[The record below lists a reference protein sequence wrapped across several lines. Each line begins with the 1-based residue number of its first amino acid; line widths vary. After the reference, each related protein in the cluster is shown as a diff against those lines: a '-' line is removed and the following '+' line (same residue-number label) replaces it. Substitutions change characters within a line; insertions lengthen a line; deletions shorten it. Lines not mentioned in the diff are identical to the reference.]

1 MENGKKTKH
10 KGIRIFIGIIFIF
23 IGLSLIFK
31 SNKGVNNIFNT
42 ANTEIQSVSTKVNL
56 EKFNKIE
63 IGMSYSEV
71 VEIIGEDGTLMNETT
86 SNQYTSKTYYWYAK
100 NNISNAIVVFENGK
114 VSAKNQIGLK

>member
-1 MENGKKTKH
+1 MENGKKRKH

-31 SNKGVNNIFNT
+31 SNKDVNNISNT

-71 VEIIGEDGTLMNETT
+71 VEIIGEDGTLINETT

-100 NNISNAIVVFENGK
+100 NNISNAILVFENGK